1 MVDNE
6 KKPEGELEGKR
17 LRIFMRQLLDDLR
30 ALERILDDGL
40 LEEGVR
46 RIGAE
51 QELFLVDANSRPAPI
66 SPQVIEAINDP
77 HFTTEL
83 AKFNMEIN
91 LDPLILGADCLRLM
105 ESRLDRF
112 LATLRDAAEKF
123 GARVVLAGILPT
135 LRKSDLG
142 LENMTPNPR
151 YYALNQ
157 AMTRMRGGAYEFH
170 IQGLDELIV
179 KHDSL
184 MLEACN
190 ASFQVHFQ
198 VGAEEFA
205 NLYNIAQVVAGPV
218 LASAC
223 NSPLLFGRRLW
234 KETRI
239 ALFEQSIDTRSTGH
253 HLRESRPRVTFGNDW
268 VRRSV
273 LELFKEDVA
282 RFRTIIGADVGE
294 DVFGKL
300 QEGITPDL
308 KALRLHNST
317 VYRWNRA
324 CYGMIDGKPH
334 LRIEN
339 RVLPSGPSVL
349 DEIANAALWFGTIS
363 CLARD
368 YEDITRVIDFSD
380 AKVNFYAA
388 ARQGMSAQFHWLD
401 GEILPASE
409 LLSRYMAPMARRG
422 LEISGIDSRDI
433 DRYISVIEQRVGAR
447 RSGARWQLQSLAGM
461 QAGRTVEE
469 RVNTLTAALV
479 SSQEDGRPVGEWETA
494 RLAESA
500 EWKHN
505 YLRIEQFMTTDL
517 FTVHEDES
525 LDLAASLMEWER
537 IRHVPVEDHENRLI
551 GLVSYRSLLRLIAR
565 GDFQQR
571 GARIAVSEVMEKYP
585 VTVTP
590 DTPTIDAIALMR
602 ERRIGCLPVVND
614 GRLVGI
620 VTEHDFLD
628 VAGKLLEQKLR
639 E

>member
-1 MVDNE
+1 MSD
-6 KKPEGELEGKR
+6 GELQGER

-30 ALERILDDGL
+30 ALERILADGL

-51 QELFLVDANSRPAPI
+51 QELFLVDGNGRPAPVATRI
-66 SPQVIEAINDP
+66 LEAIGDP

-83 AKFNMEIN
+83 GLFNFEIN
-91 LDPLILGADCLRLM
+91 LDPLILGGDCLSRM
-105 ESRLDRF
+105 ERQLAGLLAKLRAAAADLDAGI
-112 LATLRDAAEKF
+112 L
-123 GARVVLAGILPT
+123 LAGILPT

-142 LENMTPNPR
+142 MDNMTPNPR
-151 YYALNQ
+151 YHALNH

-198 VGAEEFA
+198 VGAGEFA

-239 ALFEQSIDTRSTGH
+239 ALFEQSIDTRARDH
-253 HLRESRPRVTFGNDW
+253 ELRDRRPRVTFGRDW

-273 LELFKEDVA
+273 LELFQEDVA
-282 RFRTIIGADVGE
+282 RFRAIIGTDVGE

-300 QEGITPDL
+300 EEGITPDL
-308 KALRLHNST
+308 RALRVHNST

-334 LRIEN
+334 IRIEN

-349 DEIANAALWFGTIS
+349 DEIANTALWFGAIS

-368 YEDITRVIDFSD
+368 YEDITQVIGFEDV
-380 AKVNFYAA
+380 KLGFYAA
-388 ARQGMSAQFHWLD
+388 ARQGMSAQLPWLE
-401 GEILPASE
+401 GETMPAPE
-409 LLSRYMAPMARRG
+409 LIRHHLAPMARRG
-422 LEISGIDSRDI
+422 LEISGIDHDDI
-433 DRYISVIEQRVGAR
+433 ERYISVIEKRVEAK
-447 RSGARWQLQSLAGM
+447 RSGARWQLQSLTGM
-461 QAGRTVEE
+461 RGGRTMEE
-469 RVNTLTAALV
+469 RVNALTAAIV
-479 SSQEDGRPVGEWETA
+479 TRQADGSPVGEWEPA
-494 RLAESA
+494 RLTESGD
-500 EWKHN
+500 WKHS
-505 YLRIEQFMTTDL
+505 YALIEQFMTTDL

-537 IRHVPVEDHENRLI
+537 IRHVPVEDHENRLV
-551 GLVSYRSLLRLIAR
+551 GLVSYRSLLRLISR
-565 GDFQQR
+565 GGPLKASER
-571 GARIAVSEVMEKYP
+571 VPVSEIMERNP
-585 VTVTP
+585 ITVTP
-590 DTPTIDAIALMR
+590 DTSTLEAIALMR
-602 ERRIGCLPVVND
+602 RHRIGCLPVVNQ
-614 GRLVGI
+614 GRLVGL
-620 VTEHDFLD
+620 VTEHDFMN
-628 VAGKLLEQKLR
+628 VAGDLLEQKLR